1 MHQLVHSS
9 GVRLVRIKHRIPK
22 RPNPVLAVGFQSP
35 RSMGSLATLA
45 AMRAVVSSSL
55 AADCRRENNLHR
67 GVLNANKGCPPF
79 SPKFGFR
86 ILHAATT
93 CGSISGKAFVASF
106 RCGVPTII
114 GRIQSTAIPRPALA
128 PLGTKPAC
136 EHAAA
141 IRAQG
146 CQGTG

>member
-1 MHQLVHSS
+1 M
-9 GVRLVRIKHRIPK
+9 
-22 RPNPVLAVGFQSP
+22 
-35 RSMGSLATLA
+35 
-45 AMRAVVSSSL
+45 AVVSSRGL

-67 GVLNANKGCPPF
+67 GVLSANNGCPPF

-114 GRIQSTAIPRPALA
+114 GRIQSTAIPRPTLA

-136 EHAAA
+136 VHAVCNQVAEYKFWSENEPPIERQICLRGTVTPFRALSHDVNLAGLMPQA
-141 IRAQG
+141 ISDSL
-146 CQGTG
+146 